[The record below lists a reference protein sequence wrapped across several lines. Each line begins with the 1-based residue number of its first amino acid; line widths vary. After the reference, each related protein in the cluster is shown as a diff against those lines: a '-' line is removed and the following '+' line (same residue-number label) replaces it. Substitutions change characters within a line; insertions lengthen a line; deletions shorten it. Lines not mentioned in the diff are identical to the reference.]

1 MRRWRGLSFLLVGL
15 WLLGGLVAN
24 AGAEPKSGA
33 IKAAKAPE
41 QEITVTG
48 KLIRVMAIGAETTG
62 WAVDLDE
69 PRQIEG
75 KQVTRLEIDPAGQP
89 VTELENRRVEVAGS
103 LVKRSGVE
111 RGDRWV
117 IVVKKIRS
125 YTN

>member
-24 AGAEPKSGA
+24 AGAEPISGA

-75 KQVTRLEIDPAGQP
+75 QKATRLEIDPAGFK
-89 VTELENRRVEVAGS
+89 VGDFENRRVEVVG
-103 LVKRSGVE
+103 LLEKRAGVE
-111 RGDRWV
+111 RGDYWV
-117 IVVKKIRS
+117 MVVKKIRALGK
-125 YTN
+125 